1 MKKTLTLLI
10 SLMLLNF
17 SDLRSMDILPESMI
31 PPGDSLKILCTPDM
45 YNTTVRWA
53 GEYNR
58 LYPRAKIRVVNIPES
73 KTMNKML
80 AEGNIA
86 FVPGDHYAGFD
97 SQTLWRMVVGRDVI
111 VPVINSKN
119 PFSDKISRQGVTQ
132 AVLEKLYDKDSSPT
146 WGILINNDVK
156 TPVNYYWINDESVLT
171 GIEDFIKTGKTAT
184 PGTEVKTG
192 EELVSA
198 IKKDPNGLGFCR
210 LINIFDPQ
218 HQSFVEGIRLL
229 PIDRNGNG
237 LLDYNE
243 NIYEDFNTF
252 SRGLWIGKYPKTLFS
267 NIFSISSR
275 QPEGASVIAFL
286 KWVVT
291 DGQQFLYADG
301 YSDLVASERQMTVE
315 KLNNTAVYLPST
327 AETRSL
333 PKTILIITGIIIA
346 LGIVVDF
353 AVRYMRRR
361 RAVREEQ
368 KLGIKPV
375 LDENSIIL
383 PNGIYYDKTHTWAF
397 MDQSGVVKVGIDDFL
412 QHVTG
417 PITRIRMNTPGKTVK
432 KGEEILS
439 IIQNGK
445 QLNLYSPV
453 SGTIIEQNTKLETDT
468 SVLNTSPYTDGW
480 IYKIEPSNWH
490 RENQLLFMAQRQKEY
505 IKNEFSR
512 LKDFLVLAL
521 KEDKVLHAMVVLQ
534 DGGELR
540 DGVLTDKAPEVW
552 EEFQTKFIDTARVVW
567 FYEIF

>member
-1 MKKTLTLLI
+1 MKKALTLLI

-17 SDLRSMDILPESMI
+17 SNIRSMDIPPESII
-31 PPGDSLKILCTPDM
+31 PPGDSLKILCTPDL

-53 GEYNR
+53 GEYNKIN
-58 LYPRAKIRVVNIPES
+58 PQAKIRVVNIPES

-86 FVPGDHYAGFD
+86 FVPGDHYTGFD

-119 PFSDKISRQGVTQ
+119 TFSELISRQGVTQ
-132 AVLEKLYDKDSSPT
+132 SALEKLYDKDSSPS
-146 WGILINNDVK
+146 WGVLINSNVK
-156 TPVNYYWINDESVLT
+156 TPVNYYWINDESIRT
-171 GIEDFIKTGKTAT
+171 GIEGFIKTGKTIH
-184 PGTEVKTG
+184 GIEVKSG

-198 IKKDPNGLGFCR
+198 VRKDPNGLGFCR
-210 LINIFDPQ
+210 LINILDAQ
-218 HQSFVEGIRLL
+218 HQSIVEGIKLL

-275 QPEGASVIAFL
+275 QPEGESEVAFL

-291 DGQQFLYADG
+291 GGQQFLYNDG
-301 YSDLVASERQMTVE
+301 FSDLVASERQMTVE
-315 KLNNTAVYLPST
+315 KLNNTSVYLPST

-333 PKTILIITGIIIA
+333 PKTILIIIGIIIA
-346 LGIVVDF
+346 SGVVIDF
-353 AVRYMRRR
+353 AVRSLRRR

-375 LDENSIIL
+375 LDENSILL

-417 PITRIRMNTPGKTVK
+417 PITRIRMNTPGKAVK

-453 SGTIIEQNTKLETDT
+453 SGTIIEQNKNLETDP

-480 IYKIEPSNWH
+480 IYKIEPANWH